1 MRTLNLILKISA
13 VILLFSFGKSE
24 GQLRLT
30 LDEAILCAR
39 TNSVDA
45 AVALD
50 ELRTGY
56 WEYRTYR
63 AELLPELT
71 LTGTVPSYHK
81 QYSTYMNAEG
91 NYSFVANNYFEIN
104 GGLSLSQRIWP
115 TGGTLSVNTSA
126 DWLRQL
132 SGDSYNRYMSIPVA
146 LTLQQPVF
154 GVNTIRWD
162 RRIEPVRY
170 SEAKAAFLSATE
182 DVAIQV
188 TGLYFTLLMARENRD
203 IARQNLSN
211 AEKLYEVAVEK
222 RNMGQI
228 SRNDLLQME
237 LNVLNAQSEL
247 TERDSD
253 LRSAMFQLCAFLD
266 IDSATDVEPVIP
278 DAVPNVEIGFDEAL
292 EKALTNN
299 KFAKNQLRV
308 QLEADYAVAQ
318 AKGDLRQIE
327 LFAQIGFTGTAS
339 HFGDAYRGLR
349 DNQVVEIG
357 ISIPLIDWGKRR
369 GRVKVAE
376 SNRNVTASRL
386 RQEAMRFSQEL
397 FLLVERYGNQRRQLE
412 LSARADT
419 IAARRYA
426 TNVETYMI
434 GRLSTLDLNDS
445 RVKKDESRRE
455 YVNELYLYWLYYYQL
470 RSLTLWDFTRGCGID
485 ADIEA
490 LVRR

>member
-266 IDSATDVEPVIP
+266 ID
-278 DAVPNVEIGFDEAL
+278 
-292 EKALTNN
+292 
-299 KFAKNQLRV
+299 
-308 QLEADYAVAQ
+308 
-318 AKGDLRQIE
+318 
-327 LFAQIGFTGTAS
+327 
-339 HFGDAYRGLR
+339 
-349 DNQVVEIG
+349 
-357 ISIPLIDWGKRR
+357 
-369 GRVKVAE
+369 
-376 SNRNVTASRL
+376 
-386 RQEAMRFSQEL
+386 
-397 FLLVERYGNQRRQLE
+397 
-412 LSARADT
+412 
-419 IAARRYA
+419 
-426 TNVETYMI
+426 
-434 GRLSTLDLNDS
+434 
-445 RVKKDESRRE
+445 
-455 YVNELYLYWLYYYQL
+455 
-470 RSLTLWDFTRGCGID
+470 
-485 ADIEA
+485 
-490 LVRR
+490 

>member
-1 MRTLNLILKISA
+1 MRTHNLILQISA
-13 VILLFSFGKSE
+13 VILLFGFGKSE

-30 LDEAILCAR
+30 LDDAIARAR
-39 TNSVDA
+39 TGSVDA

-50 ELRTGY
+50 ELRTSY

-71 LTGTVPSYHK
+71 LTGTIPSYHK
-81 QYSTYMNAEG
+81 QYSPYMNADG
-91 NYSFVANNYFEIN
+91 SYSFVANNYLEVN

-154 GVNTIRWD
+154 GVNTIKWD

-188 TGLYFTLLMARENRD
+188 TGLYFALLMARENRD
-203 IARQNLSN
+203 IARQNLAN

-247 TERDSD
+247 TDRESN
-253 LRSAMFQLCAFLD
+253 LRSAVFQLCAFLD
-266 IDSATDVEPVIP
+266 IDSDTDIEPEIP
-278 DAVPNVEIGFDEAL
+278 DRVPDVEIGFAEAL
-292 EKALTNN
+292 EKALANN
-299 KFAKNQLRV
+299 KFAKNQLRL
-308 QLEADYAVAQ
+308 QLEADYAVAK

-327 LFAQIGFTGTAS
+327 LFAQIGFNGTAS

-349 DNQVVEIG
+349 DNQVLEIG
-357 ISIPLIDWGKRR
+357 INIPLIDWGKRR

-386 RQEAMRFSQEL
+386 RQESMRFNQEL

-419 IAARRYA
+419 IAAQRYA

-455 YVNELYLYWLYYYQL
+455 YVNELYLYWLYHYQL
-470 RSLTLWDFTRGCGID
+470 RSLTLWDFARGCNID

-490 LVRR
+490 LVQQ